1 MNTSA
6 FDDITLDDV
15 GWNKVPTDIIDK
27 SVTDLMDL
35 SGRVAVV
42 TGAGGDCLGQALC
55 HRLAGLGADIALV
68 GRTEAK
74 LEAVAHEVEAKWG
87 VRTHC
92 FVADLMDFDATER
105 CFKAIHEYFGK
116 IDILVNNANYTVA
129 GQFQNMTDEQIRAC
143 VNGPYTSMIYATR
156 HCVPYMIADGGG
168 KIVNISSEASRRAH
182 NVALSLYGASKSG
195 VNGLTRSL
203 ADELAPY
210 GIVVNAVAPGVMFKK
225 QLRDM
230 FTQPTE
236 KNLPIRQSMVGTVN
250 DTILKRVSI
259 PEEVANTVAF
269 LCTDA
274 CSYIA
279 GQTIMNGG
287 GSVV

>member
-1 MNTSA
+1 MEEKEL
-6 FDDITLDDV
+6 DEITLDDV
-15 GWNKVPTDIIDK
+15 GWNKVPTEIIGK
-27 SVTDLMDL
+27 SVTELMDL
-35 SGRVAVV
+35 HGRVAVV

-68 GRTEAK
+68 GRTESK
-74 LEAVAHEVEAKWG
+74 LERVAGLVAEKWG
-87 VRTHC
+87 VETRC
-92 FVADLMDFDATER
+92 FPADLMDYDETER
-105 CFKAIHEYFGK
+105 VFKEIHDSFGR
-116 IDILVNNANYTVA
+116 IDILVNNANYTVGGA
-129 GQFQNMTDEQIRAC
+129 FPEMTEGQIRAC
-143 VNGPYTSMIYATR
+143 VDGPYTSMIYSCR
-156 HCVPYMIADGGG
+156 HAAPYMIADGGG
-168 KIVNISSEASRRAH
+168 KIVNISSESSERAK
-182 NVALSLYGASKSG
+182 NMGISLYAASKSG

-210 GIVVNAVAPGVMFKK
+210 GIVVNGVAPGVMFKK
-225 QLRDM
+225 GLRDM
-230 FTQPTE
+230 FEHPTAE
-236 KNLPIRQSMVGTVN
+236 NRPIRESMAHTVG
-250 DTILKRVSI
+250 DTIVGRVSI

>member
-55 HRLAGLGADIALV
+55 HRLAGLGTDIALV

-74 LEAVAHEVEAKWG
+74 LEAVAREVEAKWG

-92 FVADLMDFDATER
+92 FVADLMDFDVTER
-105 CFKAIHEYFGK
+105 CFKEIHEYFGK

-129 GQFQNMTDEQIRAC
+129 GQFQNMTEDQISAC
-143 VNGPYTSMIYATR
+143 VNGPYTSIIYATR

-210 GIVVNAVAPGVMFKK
+210 GIIVNAVAPGVMFKK

-230 FTQPTE
+230 FTQPTKE
-236 KNLPIRQSMVGTVN
+236 NLPIRESMVGTVN